1 MRSMTHPPPDTT
13 TAVEERADRQVLS
26 QRIPR
31 YHVVLFDDNDHTYEY
46 VVEMLTK
53 LFRHAQATAWRMARQ
68 VDSQGRSIVFT
79 TNREQAEFKRGQIHD
94 YGADW
99 RLPRS
104 KGSMSATV
112 EPAD

>member
-1 MRSMTHPPPDTT
+1 MMQTTPDTT
-13 TAVEERADRQVLS
+13 TQREVSNEELTQS
-26 QRIPR
+26 IPR

-53 LFRHAQATAWRMARQ
+53 LLGHSRSAAWHMAQE
-68 VDSQGRSIVFT
+68 VDRQGRSIVYT
-79 TNREQAEFKRGQIHD
+79 TNKEQAEFKRSQIHS

-104 KGSMSATV
+104 KGSMSAAV
-112 EPAD
+112 EKAD

>member
-1 MRSMTHPPPDTT
+1 MKFMMQTTPETT
-13 TAVEERADRQVLS
+13 TEQGISSEELVQS
-26 QRIPR
+26 IPR

-53 LFRHAQATAWRMARQ
+53 LLSHSRSAAWRMAQ
-68 VDSQGRSIVFT
+68 EVDRHGRSIVYT
-79 TNREQAEFKRGQIHD
+79 TNKEQAEFKRSQIHD

-112 EPAD
+112 EKAD

>member
-1 MRSMTHPPPDTT
+1 MTQTPPDTIIEIKVDSDQL
-13 TAVEERADRQVLS
+13 AQS
-26 QRIPR
+26 IPS

-53 LFRHAQATAWRMARQ
+53 LLSHSRSAAWHMAQE
-68 VDSQGRSIVFT
+68 VDRRGRSIVYT
-79 TNREQAEFKRGQIHD
+79 TNKEQAEFKRSQIHS

-104 KGSMSATV
+104 KGSMSAAV
-112 EPAD
+112 EKAD